1 VKRRF
6 PYLYGIAIVDSAK
19 LPCWECMMENAE
31 EGRWDSVSL
40 SDTSRAW
47 FVTQW
52 KGKYFGNPNFEALV
66 VIEVPRSK
74 CISIA
79 LYEPSQKNWQAQEI
93 IKLVF
98 GEDSPDFV
106 VTDNQRLIA
115 ACTIAYFWFHKPG
128 SAFLEKPIPAMP
140 AISNCIHS
148 LTALLNDADF
158 QSAKS
163 VDEINTRL
171 ESWRIRCNRS
181 SNAL

>member
-6 PYLYGIAIVDSAK
+6 PYLYGIAIVGSAK
-19 LPCWECMMENAE
+19 LPCWECMMANAE
-31 EGRWDSVSL
+31 ESRWDSVSL

-47 FVTQW
+47 FATKW
-52 KGKYFGNPNFEALV
+52 KGKYFGNPDFEALV

-74 CISIA
+74 CISIE
-79 LYEPSQKNWQAQEI
+79 LYEPSQQNWQAREI
-93 IKLVF
+93 IKQVS

-106 VTDNQRLIA
+106 VTDNHRLIA
-115 ACTIAYFWFHKPG
+115 ACTLACFWFPKPA
-128 SAFLEKPIPAMP
+128 SVFLGKPITAMP

-148 LTALLNDADF
+148 LTKYLNDADF

-163 VDEINTRL
+163 VDEINTWL
-171 ESWRIRCNRS
+171 DSWRIKYNRS